1 MFNAYSIIIPKTF
14 VTFFFRQDTNH
25 AFSHFHP
32 KNMFLF
38 LQYLIAYKEGLG
50 KKKFY
55 IIHLLVVFSYD
66 KNEINQDLTSILFK
80 ESINIYFLG

>member
-1 MFNAYSIIIPKTF
+1 
-14 VTFFFRQDTNH
+14 
-25 AFSHFHP
+25 
-32 KNMFLF
+32 MFLF